1 MRRLF
6 IFLTM
11 TVLLLTGCKKEDVV
25 GGIDSIVFTGAPT
38 GEVTMTVGTSMML
51 VYAIY
56 PVEAM
61 KSAKLEWSS
70 SNEDIV
76 SVMQGMVIS
85 RQAPLPRDFP
95 ATPDLSPT

>member
-1 MRRLF
+1 MKR
-6 IFLTM
+6 IFTILAMVT
-11 TVLLLTGCKKEDVV
+11 LLLTSCKKDDVV

-61 KSAKLEWSS
+61 KTAKLEWSS

-76 SVMQGMVIS
+76 SVM
-85 RQAPLPRDFP
+85 
-95 ATPDLSPT
+95 